1 MFGNLHN
8 FKNCLNKNDPFS
20 SRNFELN
27 DDLLEDDSL
36 LDEVQSGSWFRDTCK
51 DIETNY
57 MRGSKE
63 PYLVIPVS
71 VYFDATGTDAY
82 QQYSLEPCAFQL
94 HLCNCIARNN
104 PRSKRVLGYVPTLDR
119 KSSAQSNH
127 DRNSSGYVGKG
138 RSVRNWHRAVSIILE

>member
-1 MFGNLHN
+1 MFGNMHN

-27 DDLLEDDSL
+27 DDSLEDDSL

-63 PYLVIPVS
+63 PYL
-71 VYFDATGTDAY
+71 
-82 QQYSLEPCAFQL
+82 
-94 HLCNCIARNN
+94 
-104 PRSKRVLGYVPTLDR
+104 
-119 KSSAQSNH
+119 
-127 DRNSSGYVGKG
+127 
-138 RSVRNWHRAVSIILE
+138 